1 MLHLAWP
8 PTKSSWLRHWW
19 CLLVGWQISPMV
31 RIGCA
36 QARRNIITAMTLYIP
51 SLTILFFQGNPK
63 WPSSKYHLTYGFLHG
78 TPTEAMSPVAK
89 AFETWA
95 ANTHFR
101 FSRAQDHT
109 NADIKVSF
117 HRRDHGDGHAF
128 DWAGGILAHAWA
140 PTDGRFHYDADE
152 QWSVGAS
159 PGAFDLET
167 IALHEI
173 GHLLGLDHSLVE
185 GAIMWPS
192 IRSGVTQG
200 LHRDDI
206 DGLKA
211 LYNF

>member
-1 MLHLAWP
+1 MDFSMAPQLKQWVPLQKLSKHGP
-8 PTKSSWLRHWW
+8 PTHTSGSQEL
-19 CLLVGWQISPMV
+19 
-31 RIGCA
+31 
-36 QARRNIITAMTLYIP
+36 
-51 SLTILFFQGNPK
+51 
-63 WPSSKYHLTYGFLHG
+63 
-78 TPTEAMSPVAK
+78 
-89 AFETWA
+89 
-95 ANTHFR
+95 
-101 FSRAQDHT
+101 AQDHT

-167 IALHEI
+167 VALHEI

-200 LHRDDI
+200 LHRDDV